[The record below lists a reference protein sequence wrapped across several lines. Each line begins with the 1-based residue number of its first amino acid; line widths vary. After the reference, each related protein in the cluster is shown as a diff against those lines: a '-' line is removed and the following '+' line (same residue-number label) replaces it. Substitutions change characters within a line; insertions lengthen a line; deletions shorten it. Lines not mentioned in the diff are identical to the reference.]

1 MSKYLL
7 VVDMQKDF
15 IDGAL
20 GTPEAV
26 AIVPKV
32 IDKIKN
38 YTGTVVYTRDTHDED
53 YLDTQEGKKLPVI
66 HCVRDT
72 EGWQLQ
78 KDIEALMTERK
89 SLVFD
94 KPIFGSIQM
103 AGCLSGINKL
113 APIEEI
119 EIVGLCTD
127 ICVISNALL
136 LKAAMPETPIRVDA
150 SCCTGVTPESHHH
163 ALEAMRMCQIEIS

>member
-1 MSKYLL
+1 M
-7 VVDMQKDF
+7 
-15 IDGAL
+15 
-20 GTPEAV
+20 
-26 AIVPKV
+26 

-38 YTGTVVYTRDTHDED
+38 YPGTVVYTRDTHDEG
-53 YLDTQEGKKLPVI
+53 YPDTQEGKKLPVV

-72 EGWQLQ
+72 DGWQLQ
-78 KDIEALMTERK
+78 EDIQALMTERK

-94 KPIFGSIQM
+94 KPTFGSIQM
-103 AGCLSGINKL
+103 AGCLSGIDKL
-113 APIEEI
+113 APIDEI

-136 LKAAMPETPIRVDA
+136 LKAAMPETPIRVDS
-150 SCCTGVTPESHHH
+150 SCCAGVTPESHHH